1 MKSIPTN
8 PFIIGSYAGNHY
20 FCDREQETA
29 DLIRDL
35 NNGRSIVLI
44 AQRRMGKTG
53 LIMHTFQQEEIS
65 RNYYV
70 FFIDIF
76 ATSSLREFV
85 YVFGS
90 AILEQLKP
98 RGLKFLDRF
107 LQTITSLRP
116 AIKLDATTGE
126 PSLEIGL
133 GSIPSVET
141 TLEEIFA
148 YLNEADKPCIIAFD
162 EFQQIQNYT
171 EKNMEALLRTQIQ
184 HCPNTRF
191 IYAGSEPSMLIDM
204 FGRAN
209 RPFYQSTFTL
219 HLESIPAERYS
230 EFVHMH
236 FQENEKDI
244 ESDLITEVYNKFEGI
259 TLYLQILMNEIYLM
273 TERGKTATTE
283 YFEIALLSLVR
294 RQAYIYQSLFAD
306 LTERQ
311 REIVR
316 AIAAENLATN
326 VTSSE
331 FVRKYHLKSASS
343 VQSALKGLSNKG
355 IVGRSGER
363 YVINDRL
370 FKYWIRKQNE

>member
-8 PFIIGSYAGNHY
+8 PFIIGSYGGNHY

-29 DLIRDL
+29 ELIQDLH
-35 NNGRSIVLI
+35 NGRSLVLI

-162 EFQQIQNYT
+162 EFQQIQNYA
-171 EKNMEALLRTQIQ
+171 EKNIEALLRTQIQ
-184 HCPNTRF
+184 HCPNARF
-191 IYAGSEPSMLIDM
+191 IFAGSEPSLLIDM
-204 FGRAN
+204 FSRAN

-219 HLESIPAERYS
+219 HLESIPVERYT
-230 EFVHMH
+230 EFVRMH
-236 FQENEKDI
+236 FHENGKEI
-244 ESDLITEVYNKFEGI
+244 ENALITEVYNKFEGI

-283 YFEIALLSLVR
+283 YFEVALLSLVR

-326 VTSSE
+326 VTSGE

-355 IVGRSGER
+355 IVGRSGEG

>member
-141 TLEEIFA
+141 ILEEIFA

-184 HCPNTRF
+184 HCPNGRF

-219 HLESIPAERYS
+219 HLESIPVERYS

-236 FQENEKDI
+236 FQENGKDI

-273 TERGKTATTE
+273 TEKGKTATTE

-294 RQAYIYQSLFAD
+294 RQTYIYQSLFAD

-355 IVGRSGER
+355 IVGRSGEG

>member
-53 LIMHTFQQEEIS
+53 LVMHTFQQEEIS

-76 ATSSLREFV
+76 ATSSLREFI

-184 HCPNTRF
+184 HCPNARF

-219 HLESIPAERYS
+219 HLESIPVERYS

-236 FQENEKDI
+236 FQENGKDI

-273 TERGKTATTE
+273 TERGKTATTK

-331 FVRKYHLKSASS
+331 FVQKYHLKSASS

-355 IVGRSGER
+355 IVGRSGEG

>member
-107 LQTITSLRP
+107 LQTITSLRT

-283 YFEIALLSLVR
+283 YFEVALLSLVR

-355 IVGRSGER
+355 IVGRSSEG
-363 YVINDRL
+363 YVISDRL